1 MHQGENV
8 FERGRWPV
16 TIRID
21 AARAAEQARAKARR
35 TALALAAVA
44 FFAVLV
50 LTACGGHR
58 DASQSASMPFFATA
72 PSDIEAQT
80 GATTALPRPTG
91 TFWERGYCWF
101 NQGNARGIR
110 DLDGGPMA
118 LMLIYNGE
126 FPTTAQCP
134 SG

>member
-8 FERGRWPV
+8 FEPDRWPV
-16 TIRID
+16 TIRVD

-35 TALALAAVA
+35 TALALGAVA
-44 FFAVLV
+44 FFVVLV
-50 LTACGGHR
+50 LTACGGHG
-58 DASQSASMPFFATA
+58 DARQGASTPFEVSA

-80 GATTALPRPTG
+80 AAETALPRPSG
-91 TFWERGYCWF
+91 TFWQRGYCWF
-101 NQGNARGIR
+101 NQGDGRGIR
-110 DLDGGPMA
+110 DLDGVRMA

-126 FPTTAQCP
+126 YPANAQCP

>member
-8 FERGRWPV
+8 FEPDRWPV
-16 TIRID
+16 TIRVD
-21 AARAAEQARAKARR
+21 AARTAEQARSKACR

-50 LTACGGHR
+50 LTACGGHS
-58 DASQSASMPFFATA
+58 DASRNASTPFDATA

-80 GATTALPRPTG
+80 GATTAPPRPTG

-101 NQGNARGIR
+101 DQGNARGIR